1 VRTIHQLHVMTN
13 LLKQAI
19 EKTALLP
26 AARQDELAS
35 MLLMAI
41 ESDRSEFALSA
52 EQIAEVKARLASPDE
67 TVSLGQVK
75 AELASWAK

>member
-1 VRTIHQLHVMTN
+1 MTN

-19 EKTALLP
+19 EKTATLP
-26 AARQDELAS
+26 ATRQDELAS

-41 ESDRSEFALSA
+41 EPDRSEFALSA
-52 EQIAEVKARLASPDE
+52 DQIAEVKARLASTDE